1 MSDSILDSI
10 KKMLGIEAEYT
21 HFDTDIII
29 NINSVLMI
37 LTQLGVGPDAGF
49 IIEDSSKTWADFL
62 GEGISVPAVKTYV
75 YLKVKLV
82 FDPPASSYVVDAMER
97 QILELEW
104 RVNVKVDKEEVEVND
119 GVEL

>member
-37 LTQLGVGPDAGF
+37 LTQLGVGPDVGF
-49 IIEDSSKTWADFL
+49 IIEDSSKTWTDFL

-82 FDPPASSYVVDAMER
+82 FDPPASSHVVASMDR

-104 RVNVKVDKEEVEVND
+104 RVNVKADKEEVEVND